1 MSMPLDSDAAA
12 SAFCDDCQ
20 KAFYVVDTPT
30 ACPYC
35 GGTEP
40 VSAGYPVAI
49 RPE

>member
-1 MSMPLDSDAAA
+1 MLSDTEAAA
-12 SAFCDDCQ
+12 AAFCGACS

-35 GGTEP
+35 GGDD
-40 VSAGYPVAI
+40 VSPEYPVAV